1 MDLTPVFKFMAEK
14 QASDLFFSAGAPVY
28 IKIEGELKPINNQVL
43 DVEMVKKAIYGIM
56 NEEQIQ
62 VFEAKNELNFGFSVA
77 GAGRF
82 RINVFRQRG
91 SVAMVARY
99 ITNMVPTL
107 DGTSLPSVLKDLV
120 LEKRGL
126 ILVVGATGSG
136 KSTTLA
142 AMINHRNIN
151 KAGHILTIEDPI
163 EFVHKHNKSLVNQR
177 EVGIDT
183 ESYATALI
191 NALREAPDVLL
202 IGEIRDTAT
211 MKQALVITQTGH
223 LCLGTLHAN
232 NAYHAINRI
241 VSFFPEDERES
252 LLLDLSMTLK
262 GIVSQRLVKGVD
274 GKRVAA
280 VEVLLNTF
288 YVSELIQKGEVDK
301 LKDAIEQSLNAGS
314 QTFERSLLDLYIA
327 SKISREEALSNADS
341 RTDMEWL
348 ISNSSQEGGKGGQ
361 KGNTAVEINESKM
374 IAGEDLEGF
383 TINPDFLDKLGS
395 GSSGFPKL

>member
-14 QASDLFFSAGAPVY
+14 LASDLFFSAGAPVY
-28 IKIEGELKPINNQVL
+28 IKIEGELRPINAQVL
-43 DVEMVKKAIYGIM
+43 DVEMVKKAVYGIM
-56 NEEQIQ
+56 NEEQIR
-62 VFEAKNELNFGFSVA
+62 VFEEKNELNFGLSVA

-99 ITNMVPTL
+99 ITNVVPTL

-142 AMINHRNIN
+142 AMINHRNAS

-191 NALREAPDVLL
+191 NSLREAPDVLL

-211 MKQALVITQTGH
+211 MKQALIITQTGH

-241 VSFFPEDERES
+241 VSFFTEDERES

-288 YVSELIQKGEVDK
+288 YVSELIQKGDVEK

-327 SKISREEALSNADS
+327 GKISREEALSNADS

-348 ISNSSQEGGKGGQ
+348 ISNSVQESGKGGK
-361 KGNTAVEINESKM
+361 KGNAAIEIRETDMTEGES
-374 IAGEDLEGF
+374 LEGF
-383 TINPDFLDKLGS
+383 TINPDFLDKLDS
-395 GSSGFPKL
+395 GSSGFPKK

>member
-1 MDLTPVFKFMAEK
+1 MDLAPVFKFMAEK
-14 QASDLFFSAGAPVY
+14 QASDLFISAGAPVY
-28 IKIEGELKPINNQVL
+28 IKMEGELRPINAQVL
-43 DVEMVKKAIYGIM
+43 DVAMVRKVIYGLM
-56 NEEQIQ
+56 TEAQIQ
-62 VFEAKNELNFGFSVA
+62 TFEANSELNFGLSVA
-77 GAGRF
+77 DAGRF

-99 ITNMVPTL
+99 ITNQIP
-107 DGTSLPSVLKDLV
+107 SLESNGLPAVLKDLV

-142 AMINHRNIN
+142 SMIDHRNASR
-151 KAGHILTIEDPI
+151 AGHILTIEDPI
-163 EFVHKHNKSLVNQR
+163 EFVHKHKKSLVNQR
-177 EVGIDT
+177 EIGIDT
-183 ESYATALI
+183 ETYASALV
-191 NALREAPDVLL
+191 NSLREAPDVLL

-241 VSFFPEDERES
+241 ASFFPEDERDS

-262 GIVSQRLVKGVD
+262 GIISQRLVKGVD

-280 VEVLLNTF
+280 VEILLNTF

-314 QTFERSLLDLYIA
+314 RTFERSLLDLYA
-327 SKISREEALSNADS
+327 SGRISREEALVNADS

-348 ISNSSQEGGKGGQ
+348 ISNVSQERGKGGMRGSTQ
-361 KGNTAVEINESKM
+361 VDITAPQES
-374 IAGEDLEGF
+374 AAESLEGF
-383 TINPDFLDKLGS
+383 TINPEFLDQI
-395 GSSGFPKL
+395 GSSSPGFPKR

>member
-14 QASDLFFSAGAPVY
+14 LASDLFFSAGAPVY
-28 IKIEGELKPINNQVL
+28 IKIEGELRPINNQVL

-56 NEEQIQ
+56 NEEQIR
-62 VFEAKNELNFGFSVA
+62 VFEAKNELNFGLSVA

-142 AMINHRNIN
+142 AMINHRNMN
-151 KAGHILTIEDPI
+151 KTGHILTIEDPI

-211 MKQALVITQTGH
+211 MKQALIITQTGH

-314 QTFERSLLDLYIA
+314 QTFERSLLDLYVA
-327 SKISREEALSNADS
+327 GKISREEALSNADS

-348 ISNSSQEGGKGGQ
+348 ISNSTQEGGKGGQ
-361 KGNTAVEINESKM
+361 KGNTAVELNESNM
-374 IAGEDLEGF
+374 TVGESLEGF

>member
-14 QASDLFFSAGAPVY
+14 LASDLFFSAGAPVY
-28 IKIEGELKPINNQVL
+28 IKIEGELRPINSQVL
-43 DVEMVKKAIYGIM
+43 DVEMVKKAVYGIM
-56 NEEQIQ
+56 TEEQIR
-62 VFEAKNELNFGFSVA
+62 VFEAKNELNFGLSVPS
-77 GAGRF
+77 AGRF

-99 ITNMVPTL
+99 ITNIVPTL
-107 DGTSLPSVLKDLV
+107 DGTSLPSVLKELV

-142 AMINHRNIN
+142 AMINHRNAN

-163 EFVHKHNKSLVNQR
+163 EFVHRHNKSLVNQR

-191 NALREAPDVLL
+191 NSLREAPDVLL

-262 GIVSQRLVKGVD
+262 GIISQRLVKGVD

-327 SKISREEALSNADS
+327 GKISREEALVNADS

-348 ISNSSQEGGKGGQ
+348 ISNSSQEGGKGGK
-361 KGNTAVEINESKM
+361 KGDTSMQIQDTALVGES
-374 IAGEDLEGF
+374 LEGF
-383 TINPDFLDKLGS
+383 TINPEFLDKIG
-395 GSSGFPKL
+395 KD